1 MRDLAERAKDAIIR
15 YCGAADVRLIGPA
28 EATISKL
35 NDIYRQ
41 VMYIKSSDLAALMA
55 VKDELL
61 AWDRN
66 AGQDRGMKTGQVRI
80 SFDLDPMSIY

>member
-1 MRDLAERAKDAIIR
+1 MAERAKDAIIR

-28 EATISKL
+28 EATIRKL
-35 NDIYRQ
+35 SDIYRQ
-41 VMYIKSSDLAALMA
+41 VMYIKSGDLSALMA

-61 AWDRN
+61 CYDRN
-66 AGQDRGMKTGQVRI
+66 VRESRGMRTGQVRI